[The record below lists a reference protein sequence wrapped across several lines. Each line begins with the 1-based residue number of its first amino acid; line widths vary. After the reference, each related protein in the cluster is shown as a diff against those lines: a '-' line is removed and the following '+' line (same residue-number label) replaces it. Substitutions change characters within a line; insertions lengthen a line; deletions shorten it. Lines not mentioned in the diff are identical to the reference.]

1 MKTQHAGQQQP
12 FSVAHFRDFGERYGI
27 DYRFP
32 GMAEPVAHQTVVQG
46 QVDEILLPSGISVTC
61 SDLQVIEP
69 YESTS
74 VGSSPLFMLLV
85 LEGHVRLRLNGEAFC
100 IRPGMAL
107 ATCVGDERVLQACHQ
122 NNERL
127 VTISMGIHAD
137 HFCPQSDIA
146 TLVNAWRQKNRQSGI
161 WNIPE
166 HLLTGLRQALPPCGN
181 LMARRLMLEGLLLQL
196 LAQQLLDA
204 PLPDCHCQNISA
216 IQLSPG
222 ERHRLEQVRQLL
234 KAEPEKNHTLDAL
247 ASIAAMSPSS
257 LRSKFRL
264 LYGDSVFNYLRDCR
278 LELARRYLREGHSV
292 QQAAWM
298 SGYQHATNFATAFRR
313 RYGVAPSA
321 LQVA

>member
-1 MKTQHAGQQQP
+1 MKTQHAAQQQP

-32 GMAEPVAHQTVVQG
+32 GMVEPVAHQTVVQG
-46 QVDEILLPSGISVTC
+46 RVDEILLPSGMTVTC

-74 VGSSPLFMLLV
+74 IGSSPLFMLVV

-100 IRPGMAL
+100 IRPGMSL
-107 ATCVGDERVLQACHQ
+107 ATCVGKDLVLQACHQ
-122 NNERL
+122 GSERL
-127 VTISMGIHAD
+127 VTISLGIHPD
-137 HFCPQSDIA
+137 HFNAQSPIA
-146 TLVNAWRQKNRQSGI
+146 ALVSAWQQKNHQSGI
-161 WNIPE
+161 WSVPE
-166 HLLTGLRQALPPCGN
+166 HLLTGLRQAQPLDGN
-181 LMARRLMLEGLLLQL
+181 TVARQLMLEGLLLQL
-196 LAQQLLDA
+196 LAHQLLDA
-204 PLPDCHCQNISA
+204 PLPDCHCQIASA
-216 IQLSPG
+216 LQLPPG

-321 LQVA
+321 LSVA